1 MVMLNILIGQVVI
14 GYLVLICILY
24 IHIKVIYQS
33 YKKADY
39 YILFVTS
46 KIRLNY
52 YIK

>member
-24 IHIKVIYQS
+24 IYIKIIYQS

-39 YILFVTS
+39 
-46 KIRLNY
+46 
-52 YIK
+52 